1 MLFEIEHEMVEFDRG
16 VSRLKHKPVLRA
28 AAFVELRETH
38 PFCGESLGNTQRKW
52 IGHSILLDSL
62 RCGKKNSDSQT
73 HRLNLLSVQ
82 LAINNNIN
90 NKITHFIRHFWVP
103 ESTQAMGFSSALMRI
118 SGPMR
123 HLVQC
128 ALPEYAPCRA
138 SRIQSPKTRW
148 GSFWKKAGKIT
159 KQQCPI
165 YPSLPFRG
173 FYGKSL
179 GRNDGNFQQVME
191 GDKKNSGRSGKLT

>member
-1 MLFEIEHEMVEFDRG
+1 MASPWETRN
-16 VSRLKHKPVLRA
+16 A
-28 AAFVELRETH
+28 NELVT
-38 PFCGESLGNTQRKW
+38 PFCWIRLDVVKKKTQTHR
-52 IGHSILLDSL
+52 LT
-62 RCGKKNSDSQT
+62 DSQT

-191 GDKKNSGRSGKLT
+191 GDKKKNSGRSGKLT